1 MDFAQ
6 QFTIMLHGY
15 LNISGNDFH
24 AAVVYTFVKHREAD
38 LVAHPLQ
45 KPRRMWHPLRAT
57 QKLDSRGARVNN
69 RRLLCSPLVGAVFTL
84 VPLIIERSTES
95 TPWRGGAGLFMMPG
109 ILVGMAFA
117 GGVVH
122 EIGWQILVVVNFV
135 FYSGVLYLILAIRA
149 RLRARSG
156 AQVLGR

>member
-1 MDFAQ
+1 
-6 QFTIMLHGY
+6 
-15 LNISGNDFH
+15 
-24 AAVVYTFVKHREAD
+24 
-38 LVAHPLQ
+38 
-45 KPRRMWHPLRAT
+45 
-57 QKLDSRGARVNN
+57 
-69 RRLLCSPLVGAVFTL
+69 
-84 VPLIIERSTES
+84 
-95 TPWRGGAGLFMMPG
+95 MMPG

-149 RLRARSG
+149 RLRAQSR

>member
-1 MDFAQ
+1 
-6 QFTIMLHGY
+6 
-15 LNISGNDFH
+15 
-24 AAVVYTFVKHREAD
+24 
-38 LVAHPLQ
+38 
-45 KPRRMWHPLRAT
+45 
-57 QKLDSRGARVNN
+57 
-69 RRLLCSPLVGAVFTL
+69 
-84 VPLIIERSTES
+84 
-95 TPWRGGAGLFMMPG
+95 MMPG

-149 RLRARSG
+149 RRRAQSR